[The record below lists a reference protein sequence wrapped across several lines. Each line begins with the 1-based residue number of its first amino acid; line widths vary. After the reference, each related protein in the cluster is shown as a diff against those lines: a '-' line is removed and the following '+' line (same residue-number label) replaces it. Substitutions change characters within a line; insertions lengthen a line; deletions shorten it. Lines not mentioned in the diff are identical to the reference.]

1 MRCPQCGQ
9 QITGRASCC
18 PHCGRRLRSTGL
30 TPERG
35 ALRPPL
41 QDDLRPLGH
50 TRQGCGWSFLVL
62 FATLLAILG
71 IVGLGLAGA
80 YHGMKDRTTLERRA
94 AQEHYEKGLA
104 HFDAG
109 ELELAEAE
117 LELAVQLDSRL
128 EAAATRLAETRQRLE
143 TSPTATPVLQ
153 AEINA
158 ITFEELRAAHNQ
170 RDWTRVFALADRLLA
185 RDPTYQRSELD
196 RMLFDALYQSG
207 QQLVEENRLEEAARL
222 FDRALAL
229 QPTNADAARAKQLA
243 TLYLAAKSYWS
254 ADWAKAIESL
264 STLYRLDASYR
275 DVRQL
280 THDAYVNYG
289 DVLAKQGDWCA
300 AAQQYARALEVI
312 PAQELSAKRETAL
325 DHCDEV
331 ASATAQWGPAEPS
344 GTFVGRIVK
353 QTDLDDSKKMS
364 IRGSVADREGQGVRN
379 IKVQIRAWDWWA
391 VSVTDAQGQY
401 SFDGLV
407 NPVTYTLTLFDRP
420 CVPVNAA
427 GVWGKTT
434 WVDFQEAG

>member
-1 MRCPQCGQ
+1 
-9 QITGRASCC
+9 
-18 PHCGRRLRSTGL
+18 
-30 TPERG
+30 
-35 ALRPPL
+35 
-41 QDDLRPLGH
+41 
-50 TRQGCGWSFLVL
+50 
-62 FATLLAILG
+62 
-71 IVGLGLAGA
+71 
-80 YHGMKDRTTLERRA
+80 MKDRTTLERRA